1 MKKITSYKI
10 AEELV
15 NKMVETGKEIIL
27 WDEIQ
32 SNRIAKVNSD
42 NGSLIEVLF
51 TDTVNGEVYRRDMY
65 RGELK
70 TALWQNRADVNRLN
84 DLASL

>member
-27 WDEIQ
+27 WDEVN
-32 SNRIAKVNSD
+32 SNRIAKVNAD
-42 NGSLIEVLF
+42 NGSMLEVLF
-51 TDTVNGEVYRRDMY
+51 TDTVNGKVCRMDMY
-65 RGELK
+65 RCELK
-70 TALWQNRADVNRLN
+70 TTLWENRADVNKLN

>member
-27 WDEIQ
+27 WDESR
-32 SNRIAKVNSD
+32 SNRIAKVDAD
-42 NGSLIEVLF
+42 NGILLEVLF

-70 TALWQNRADVNRLN
+70 TALYENRADVNRLN